1 MSKIVDFGYFE
12 LKEPKGELCQ
22 TFGLWVN
29 CLVLIVGVIEK
40 VNDALRRDSIYLQ
53 ILLTCS
59 RKLVFPPNL
68 LLILTK
74 KMLLTLK
81 NAG

>member
-40 VNDALRRDSIYLQ
+40 VNDAL
-53 ILLTCS
+53 LTCS